1 MLDGIKLLIERMDQ
15 HPEEF
20 FGDLSFRWSDVM
32 QDIAK
37 HGPEFLDEQDI
48 MMLNMK
54 VKEIRR
60 KELSAKITE
69 EIATQARLQVAQ
81 ERHGKVGVPVSQY
94 GAAIAKGEGQKV
106 WWTDNGNSALIGVD
120 TARNLTS
127 GYDPN
132 SETFFGRGL
141 LDMIERGKDNATLQN
156 IRATNRDLE
165 AQLAQS
171 KAEIARR
178 DAQRE
183 QSRAYKKRNNQN
195 WK

>member
-20 FGDLSFRWSDVM
+20 FGDLSFRWSDIM

-37 HGPEFLDEQDI
+37 HGPEFLEEDDL
-48 MMLNMK
+48 MLLNRK

-60 KELSAKITE
+60 RELSAKITE

-81 ERHGKVGVPVSQY
+81 ERHGKVKVPVSQY

-106 WWTDNGNSALIGVD
+106 WWTPTNA
-120 TARNLTS
+120 TS
-127 GYDPN
+127 GYDPYTD
-132 SETFFGRGL
+132 SYFGKSVL
-141 LDMIERGKDNATLQN
+141 EMIERGQDNATLQN
-156 IRATNRDLE
+156 IRHTNKLLE
-165 AQLAQS
+165 EQLAET
-171 KAEIARR
+171 KAEIAER
-178 DAQRE
+178 DRKRDEARK
-183 QSRAYKKRNNQN
+183 QSQAYKKRNNQN

>member
-69 EIATQARLQVAQ
+69 EIATGSRLQVAQ
-81 ERHGKVGVPVSQY
+81 ERQAKVPFSQY

-106 WWTDNGNSALIGVD
+106 WWSSDSDVLNKTVPAVNEKL
-120 TARNLTS
+120 RNLLTS
-127 GYDPN
+127 PAITSFDDC
-132 SETFFGRGL
+132 F
-141 LDMIERGKDNATLQN
+141 LDMVEHGKDKATLQN

>member
-20 FGDLSFRWSDVM
+20 FGDLSYRWSEVM

-69 EIATQARLQVAQ
+69 EIATGSRLQVAQ
-81 ERHGKVGVPVSQY
+81 ERQAKVPFSQY
-94 GAAIAKGEGQKV
+94 GAVIAKGEGQKV
-106 WWTDNGNSALIGVD
+106 WWSGVVPE
-120 TARNLTS
+120 TNTVS

-132 SETFFGRGL
+132 SETFFGRSV
-141 LDMIERGKDNATLQN
+141 LDMIERGQDNATLQGL
-156 IRATNRDLE
+156 RFTNKVLE
-165 AQLAQS
+165 DQLAQTQ
-171 KAEIARR
+171 AEIAKR
-178 DAQRE
+178 DEARK
-183 QSRAYKKRNNQN
+183 QSQAYKKRNNQN

>member
-1 MLDGIKLLIERMDQ
+1 MDQ

-20 FGDLSFRWSDVM
+20 FGDLSYRWSEVM

-69 EIATQARLQVAQ
+69 EIATGSRLQVAQ
-81 ERHGKVGVPVSQY
+81 ERQAKVPFSQY

>member
-20 FGDLSFRWSDVM
+20 FGDLSFRWSDIM

-37 HGPEFLDEQDI
+37 HGPEFLEEDDL
-48 MMLNMK
+48 MLLNKK

-60 KELSAKITE
+60 RELSAKITE

-81 ERHGKVGVPVSQY
+81 ERHGKVKVSVSQY

-106 WWTDNGNSALIGVD
+106 WWSGVVPE
-120 TARNLTS
+120 TNTVS

-132 SETFFGRGL
+132 SETFFGRSV

-156 IRATNRDLE
+156 IRAANIDLE
-165 AQLAQS
+165 NQLAQRN
-171 KAEIARR
+171 AEIARR
-178 DAQRE
+178 DAARE

>member
-20 FGDLSFRWSDVM
+20 FGDLSYRWSEVM

-69 EIATQARLQVAQ
+69 EIATGSRLQVAQ
-81 ERHGKVGVPVSQY
+81 ERQAKVPFSQY